1 MKKVLIQ
8 RLGRT
13 TPVSQEKTVRNRE
26 VKISVVPDR
35 DENEKQ
41 NGPAIG
47 PVPQSIPKP
56 TISPS
61 KGIVIKIEN
70 NCKAGGANSENNNF
84 RQGLPGIVARPSG
97 RLQTPVTFPPAT
109 SSSTVTTPI
118 SVRPDV
124 NVKSEPPV
132 PVQGQTPV
140 GIRVVVQCIRPETTD
155 GEPRP
160 PIVENLPTVSAIGAA
175 AGPSGSSSSTK
186 PSKQKH
192 PSKFQ
197 CKICL
202 KGFTRNTTLQQHM
215 RTHTGERPYKCDVC
229 SKKFTTANY
238 LKSHKQSH
246 SGDRRFPCPDCPK
259 SFIQSST
266 LRVHMKVHTGEKP
279 HVCEYCK
286 RSFATSGDLTKH
298 VRTHTQERPYKCPV
312 CNHGFNQNGNLRRH
326 QQKLGHY
333 DHKAL
338 HNAIRI
344 KITPKEESPP
354 GGTTT

>member
-13 TPVSQEKTVRNRE
+13 TPVSQEKSVKNRE
-26 VKISVVPDR
+26 IKISVVPDG
-35 DENEKQ
+35 DEGDKQ
-41 NGPAIG
+41 NGPVVG
-47 PVPQSIPKP
+47 PMPQSVPKP

-70 NCKAGGANSENNNF
+70 NSNIARSTENNNF
-84 RQGLPGIVARPSG
+84 RPGLPGIVSRPTG
-97 RLQTPVTFPPAT
+97 RLQPPVTFPPAT
-109 SSSTVTTPI
+109 SSSTVSTPI
-118 SVRPDV
+118 SGPP
-124 NVKSEPPV
+124 NSEPQVPV
-132 PVQGQTPV
+132 PGQPPG

-160 PIVENLPTVSAIGAA
+160 RADLPTVGAIGT
-175 AGPSGSSSSTK
+175 AGPSSSTK

-202 KGFTRNTTLQQHM
+202 KGFTRNTTLMTHM

-229 SKKFTTANY
+229 GKKFNTANY
-238 LKSHKQSH
+238 LKSHKLLH
-246 SGDRRFPCPDCPK
+246 SGDRPFVCSVSDCSK
-259 SFIQSST
+259 SFTQSAT

-298 VRTHTQERPYKCPV
+298 VRTHTQERPYKCPI

-333 DHKAL
+333 DHKKL

-344 KITPKEESPP
+344 KINPPKEEAPP